1 MNNTVIKVEG
11 LGKAYRIGLKEQK
24 SETLFAA
31 LTKAIKKPLTNF
43 KNITNLRKFG
53 NSNDED
59 IFWANRNI
67 SFDVKEGEV
76 LGIIGKNGAGK
87 STLLKFQGLNV
98 QPLQKPNALSY
109 RCCNALRVFP

>member
-43 KNITNLRKFG
+43 KKYYQ
-53 NSNDED
+53 S
-59 IFWANRNI
+59 
-67 SFDVKEGEV
+67 
-76 LGIIGKNGAGK
+76 
-87 STLLKFQGLNV
+87 
-98 QPLQKPNALSY
+98 QK
-109 RCCNALRVFP
+109 VWQQQ